1 MSKVALKDLAIT
13 ILSITI
19 VLFVASLFQGCAF
32 QSALVD
38 SENDRAGFVVTKPPM
53 QISYRGDMTP
63 EAQAFTL
70 EVVKL
75 MSVVPFKDYKFNEN
89 HNVRLN
95 SIDAKSDDVTINLH
109 ESAANTAST
118 EDTNSS
124 Y

>member
-1 MSKVALKDLAIT
+1 MNLYVLT
-13 ILSITI
+13 FI
-19 VLFVASLFQGCAF
+19 VLLHGCAF
-32 QSALVD
+32 ESPVLD
-38 SENDRAGFVVTKPPM
+38 SQNDRAGFVITKPPM

-70 EVVKL
+70 QVIKELKG
-75 MSVVPFKDYKFNEN
+75 VPFKAYKFNEN

-109 ESAANTAST
+109 EHTKGETNAS
-118 EDTNSS
+118 